1 MMPSFKFK
9 KNLLVVLISMA
20 GILLAVNI
28 FWLNDLYGSGN
39 GEVAI
44 DEKELSQRFKN
55 ILNEFG
61 IDDKLIKETKSVDK
75 RSNREI
81 SNFKIQVP
89 KDLSIPE
96 ILVDIFQS
104 FRKDSLT
111 LNSVEKIKSGK
122 STLALTLG
130 ASTLLKAEFNYS
142 NNYSRNKGYIAFIIN
157 DVDPGNQS
165 TTALIESPTKLN
177 FLIRPDTKHIQ
188 YLESI
193 TKNSQQFSVLIDDE
207 ISEQKY
213 QLGPSFSEQRIVN
226 VVKTLVT
233 DYQKAVCFVV
243 DDNSDFYKSANYEI
257 LKREFSKRNI
267 KLLNISDFVNLSIDE
282 TIIPEFDQKLDSLQM
297 GKSIIF
303 LVSEESY
310 LALNSEI
317 KKYIKKGYRI
327 STSSLLLE

>member
-1 MMPSFKFK
+1 
-9 KNLLVVLISMA
+9 MA
-20 GILLAVNI
+20 VILLAVNI
-28 FWLNDLYGSGN
+28 FWLNDLSGSGN

-44 DEKELSQRFKN
+44 DEKEFSQRFKN

-75 RSNREI
+75 RTNREI
-81 SNFKIQVP
+81 SNFKVQVP
-89 KDLSIPE
+89 KDLSILE
-96 ILVDIFQS
+96 ILKDIFQS

-111 LNSVEKIKSGK
+111 LNSVEKIEGGK
-122 STLALTLG
+122 STLTLKLG
-130 ASTLLKAEFNYS
+130 ASTLLQAVFDYAK
-142 NNYSRNKGYIAFIIN
+142 NYSRNKGFITFILY

-165 TTALIESPTKLN
+165 TTLLIESPTKLN

-188 YLESI
+188 YLEFI

-207 ISEQKY
+207 IIEQKY
-213 QLGPSFSEQRIVN
+213 QLGPSFSEQRVVN

-243 DDNSDFYKSANYEI
+243 DDNSDFYKSANYKI
-257 LKREFSKRNI
+257 LKREFLKRNI
-267 KLLNISDFVNLSIDE
+267 KLFKISDFVNLNFDE
-282 TIIPEFDQKLDSLQM
+282 TLLPEFDEKIDSLQV

-310 LALNSEI
+310 LALNPEI
-317 KKYIKKGYRI
+317 KKYKKKGYRV
-327 STSSLLLE
+327 TASSLLLE